1 MIVGGNDTRQR
12 FIFRGYDVES
22 LFNLI
27 EQLLQS
33 LSSETY
39 ALIGTITLGFIY
51 VAKMLRKEVKNV

>member
-51 VAKMLRKEVKNV
+51 VAKMRRKEVKNV

>member
-1 MIVGGNDTRQR
+1 M
-12 FIFRGYDVES
+12 ES

-51 VAKMLRKEVKNV
+51 VAKMRRKEVKNV